1 MTGLTF
7 RCRGAAAFLVTA
19 LVLPLGA
26 SAEPYRPPPAKE
38 GFSYPECY
46 CTNRDQRMEVGGFSC
61 LTVDGERFLAQ
72 CDLSLNSP
80 IWRKVEDSCPTA
92 EVEGERSE
100 KPAG

>member
-1 MTGLTF
+1 MSGPTLRSRAAVAALGTLLMLPAV
-7 RCRGAAAFLVTA
+7 AAA
-19 LVLPLGA
+19 
-26 SAEPYRPPPAKE
+26 EPFRPPTAKE

-46 CTNRDQRMEVGGFSC
+46 CTNRDQRVEIGGFSC

-92 EVEGERSE
+92 EVEEAE
-100 KPAG
+100 KAPAG